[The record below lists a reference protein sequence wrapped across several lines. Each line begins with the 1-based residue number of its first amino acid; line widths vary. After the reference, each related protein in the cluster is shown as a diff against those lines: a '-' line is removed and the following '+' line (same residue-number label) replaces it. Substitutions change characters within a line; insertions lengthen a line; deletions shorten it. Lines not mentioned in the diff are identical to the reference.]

1 MKKII
6 SLIMASLMVV
16 SVMFMLVGCAGEGG
30 ENVTENKDNNTN
42 ILDEVK
48 SKHLC
53 TAKID
58 GKDFEFP
65 CTLKELDELG
75 LALLYEDELQ
85 SLRTATNERFGMV
98 LSNRTDFNLIYCMEA
113 CDDPSKGDEN
123 INVTGITTNKAT
135 KEQFSL
141 NGDVYIGV
149 SIDDAIA
156 SLGEDY
162 NVVAA
167 LDPKDLCNGTV
178 RINYVIDKERLI
190 IDAKDGIVTYIEY
203 GYDWS
208 VE

>member
-6 SLIMASLMVV
+6 SFLVAGLMLFSVV
-16 SVMFMLVGCAGEGG
+16 FALAGCAGEGG

-42 ILDEVK
+42 ILNNVK
-48 SKHLC
+48 NEHLC

-58 GKDFEFP
+58 GKDFQFP

-98 LSNRTDFNLIYCMEA
+98 LSNRTDFNLIYSMEA
-113 CDDPSKGDEN
+113 CNDPSKGDEN
-123 INVTGITTNKAT
+123 INVIGIITNKAT
-135 KEQFSL
+135 KDQFVL

-149 SIDDAIA
+149 TLDDAIA
-156 SLGEDY
+156 SLGDDY
-162 NVVAA
+162 NIAGAVNPDNIYSDAA
-167 LDPKDLCNGTV
+167 K
-178 RINYVIDKERLI
+178 INYVNDNEQIIIGAID
-190 IDAKDGIVTYIEY
+190 GVVNYIEY
-203 GYDWS
+203 SCDWS

>member
-1 MKKII
+1 MKKIF

-48 SKHLC
+48 SEHLC

-75 LALLYEDELQ
+75 LALLYEHDLEN
-85 SLRTATNERFGMV
+85 LRAATNEHFGMV
-98 LSNRTDFNLIYCMEA
+98 ISNRTDFNLIYGMEA
-113 CDDPSKGDEN
+113 GDAPSKGDEN
-123 INVTGITTNKAT
+123 INVTGIITNKAT

-141 NGDVYIGV
+141 NGDVYIGI

-156 SLGEDY
+156 SLGDDY
-162 NVVAA
+162 SIVGAVNPDNIY
-167 LDPKDLCNGTV
+167 LDATK
-178 RINYVIDKERLI
+178 INYVNDTEYIIVGAID
-190 IDAKDGIVTYIEY
+190 GVVNYIEY

-208 VE
+208 ED